1 MLIKTLAPP
10 SSQTQQQV
18 AESSR
23 LKAWTFGNLF
33 LLCRRFGGFEIKEQ
47 EQKLN
52 IYVISTNRNAIL

>member
-33 LLCRRFGGFEIKEQ
+33 LLCRRFGGFEFKEQ

-52 IYVISTNRNAIL
+52 IYV